1 MIPSFN
7 QAMSDTIQNRNN
19 ARHEQTIVAQC
30 TPQGPGAI
38 SLIRFSGIDAVMIA
52 DKLAKLPAQK
62 KLSEQKSHTIHYGYV
77 IDAQG
82 QHIDQ
87 VLFLLMRG
95 PHTFTGQDVVE
106 ITGHNNQ
113 FLIEAIID
121 RALQCGARL
130 ATNGEFTQR
139 AVEQGKMDLVQ
150 AEAMND
156 LIHAQTAESLKY
168 SLSQLQGTFS
178 SWIAS
183 IEQSVIEMLAFCEG
197 SFEFLDE
204 EGIEFVDD
212 IKIKTSVVIEKI
224 EALLS
229 TYSKQQYIKDG
240 IRIALVGSVNVGKSS
255 LFNCLINKKRS
266 IVTEIA
272 GTTRD
277 IVESGVYKDSGFL
290 TFVDTAGIRETDD
303 RIEKEGIDRSLQE
316 VVGADIVLLVIDG
329 SQELSA
335 EQNCE
340 YKKLLEQYGSK
351 IIVVQN
357 KMDLMNRADLQ
368 VKPENEGRVNF
379 FSSPSSSS
387 CSTPESIPASISV
400 IQVSAKE
407 NINIDR
413 LHAVI
418 SQKMQELKGSGQVTC
433 LLNQRQYTLLSVFL
447 NQLKNIVPML
457 RHPVDYELIS
467 YRLRESLQSLSEVSG
482 RSVSEAVLNQV
493 FQSFCV
499 GK

>member
-1 MIPSFN
+1 
-7 QAMSDTIQNRNN
+7 MSDTIHSQNN
-19 ARHEQTIVAQC
+19 AHHEQTIVAQC

-38 SLIRFSGIDAVMIA
+38 ALIRLSGVDAVIIA
-52 DKLAKLPAQK
+52 EKMAKLPGGK

-77 IDAQG
+77 VDEHG
-82 QHIDQ
+82 QPIDQ
-87 VLFLLMRG
+87 VLFLLMRA
-95 PHTFTGQDVVE
+95 PQTFTGQDVVE

-113 FLIEAIID
+113 FLVEAIID

-130 ATNGEFTQR
+130 ATNGEFAQR
-139 AVEQGKMDLVQ
+139 AVESGKMDLVQ

-183 IEQSVIEMLAFCEG
+183 VEQSVIEMLAFCEG

-204 EGIEFVDD
+204 EGIEFIDD
-212 IKIKTSVVIEKI
+212 IKIKMTALIKKI

-229 TYSKQQYIKDG
+229 TYSKQQYIKEG

-277 IVESGVYKDSGFL
+277 IVESGLYKNSGFL
-290 TFVDTAGIRETDD
+290 TFVDTAGIRKTDD
-303 RIEKEGIDRSLQE
+303 RIEKEGIDRSHQE
-316 VVGADIVLLVIDG
+316 IVMADIVLLVIDG
-329 SQELSA
+329 SKHLSI
-335 EQNCE
+335 EQAAE
-340 YKKLLEQYGSK
+340 YKNLLELHGTK

-357 KMDLMNRADLQ
+357 KIDLA
-368 VKPENEGRVNF
+368 
-379 FSSPSSSS
+379 PSSLQELDSL
-387 CSTPESIPASISV
+387 CVPI

-407 NINIDR
+407 SLHIEK
-413 LHAVI
+413 LHAALDA
-418 SQKMQELKGSGQVTC
+418 KMNELKGAGQITC
-433 LLNQRQYTLLSVFL
+433 LLNQRQYALLSTFF
-447 NQLKNIVPML
+447 NQLISIVPML
-457 RHPVDYELIS
+457 QHPVDYELVS
-467 YRLRESLQSLSEVSG
+467 YRIRESLQSLSEVSG

>member
-1 MIPSFN
+1 MN
-7 QAMSDTIQNRNN
+7 QNSPAMKDTNQNLNN
-19 ARHEQTIVAQC
+19 ARSEQTIVAQC
-30 TPQGPGAI
+30 TPQGLGAI
-38 SLIRFSGIDAVMIA
+38 AMIRLSGVDAIVIA
-52 DKLAKLPAQK
+52 DHMAKLSASK
-62 KLSEQKSHTIHYGYV
+62 KLSGQKSHTIHYGHV
-77 IDAQG
+77 VDAQG

-87 VLFLLMRG
+87 VLFLLMRA

-106 ITGHNNQ
+106 ITSHNNQ

-121 RALQCGARL
+121 RALQCGARM
-130 ATNGEFTQR
+130 AAHGEFTQR
-139 AVEQGKMDLVQ
+139 AVELGKMDLIQ

-168 SLSQLQGTFS
+168 SLSQLEGTLS

-183 IEQSVIEMLAFCEG
+183 IESSVIEMLAFCEG

-204 EGIEFVDD
+204 EGIEFIDD
-212 IKIKTSVVIEKI
+212 IKIKMAAVIEKI
-224 EALLS
+224 ESLLA
-229 TYSKQQYIKDG
+229 TYSKQQYIKEG
-240 IRIALVGSVNVGKSS
+240 VRIALVGSVNVGKSS

-277 IVESGVYKDSGFL
+277 IVESGMYKNNGFL
-290 TFVDTAGIRETDD
+290 TFVDTAGIRQTED
-303 RIEKEGIDRSLQE
+303 RIEKEGIDRSQQE
-316 VVGADIVLLVIDG
+316 IISADMILLVIDG

-335 EQNCE
+335 EQSVE
-340 YKKLLEQYGSK
+340 YAKLLELYGSK

-357 KMDLMNRADLQ
+357 KIDLAAKNMI
-368 VKPENEGRVNF
+368 PCGF
-379 FSSPSSSS
+379 I
-387 CSTPESIPASISV
+387 CSSIPF

-407 NINIDR
+407 SLNIDK
-413 LHAVI
+413 LHAALDA
-418 SQKMQELKGSGQVTC
+418 KMNELKGAGQITC
-433 LLNQRQYTLLSVFL
+433 LLNQRQYALLSTFL
-447 NQLKNIVPML
+447 NQLKSIVPML
-457 RHPVDYELIS
+457 QHPVDYELVS
-467 YRLRESLQSLSEVSG
+467 YRVRESLQSLSEISG

>member
-1 MIPSFN
+1 MARNNN
-7 QAMSDTIQNRNN
+7 QAMNDLIQNQNN
-19 ARHEQTIVAQC
+19 AHHEQTIVAQC
-30 TPQGPGAI
+30 TPQGAGAI
-38 SLIRFSGIDAVMIA
+38 AMIRLSGIDAVTVA
-52 DKLAKLPAQK
+52 DRMAKLPASK
-62 KLSEQKSHTIHYGYV
+62 KLSEQKSHTIHYGFV
-77 IDAQG
+77 ADVHG

-87 VLFLLMRG
+87 VLFLLMRA

-113 FLIEAIID
+113 FLVEAIID

-139 AVEQGKMDLVQ
+139 AVELGKMDLVQ

-168 SLSQLQGTFS
+168 SLSQLQGSFS
-178 SWIAS
+178 CWIAT
-183 IEQSVIEMLAFCEG
+183 IEQTVIEMLAFCEG

-204 EGIEFVDD
+204 EGIEFIDD
-212 IKIKTSVVIEKI
+212 IKIKMTGVIEKI
-224 EALLS
+224 ETLLQ

-255 LFNCLINKKRS
+255 LFNCLVNKKRS

-277 IVESGVYKDSGFL
+277 IVESGVYKNSGFL
-290 TFVDTAGIRETDD
+290 TFVDTAGIRQTDD

-316 VVGADIVLLVIDG
+316 VIDADIVLLVIGG
-329 SQELSA
+329 SVQLSQDQIA
-335 EQNCE
+335 EYE
-340 YKKLLEQYGSK
+340 KFLKMYGSK
-351 IIVVQN
+351 IIIVQN
-357 KMDLMNRADLQ
+357 KMDLSGVIDVVELLNLGS
-368 VKPENEGRVNF
+368 N
-379 FSSPSSSS
+379 
-387 CSTPESIPASISV
+387 IPLVQI
-400 IQVSAKE
+400 SAKNSL
-407 NINIDR
+407 NIEK
-413 LHAVI
+413 LHQVLE
-418 SQKMQELKGSGQVTC
+418 QKMQELKGSGQVTC
-433 LLNQRQYTLLSVFL
+433 LLNQRQYTLLSTFF

-457 RHPVDYELIS
+457 EHPVDYELVS

-482 RSVSEAVLNQV
+482 RSVSEAALNQV
-493 FQSFCV
+493 FKSFCV